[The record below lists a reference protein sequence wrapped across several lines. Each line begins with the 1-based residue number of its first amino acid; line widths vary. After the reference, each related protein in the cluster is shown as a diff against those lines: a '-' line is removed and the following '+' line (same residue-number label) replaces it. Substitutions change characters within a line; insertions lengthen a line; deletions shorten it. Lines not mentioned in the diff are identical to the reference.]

1 LLYSRVRRKGY
12 GSFATDREEADVSC
26 IVLSLLTDYVTSSV
40 VGATGVSLSLAFG
53 AGVLSTLNPCGFAL
67 LPAFV
72 SYTVKQHV
80 SASSEKPVSGWQH
93 LLSGG
98 LLGLPLTA
106 GFLLIFLAAG
116 GVLAL
121 GGRLL
126 VYVFPWLAILV
137 GAGLVLL
144 GGWMLFT
151 GRALEVPGLGALAA
165 KWHASTND
173 GQAQTSP
180 HMLRAAWLFGLG
192 YGLSS
197 LGCTL
202 PVFLLVVGTTITSG
216 GVTDGILVLASYAV
230 GMALVLFIVALAATM
245 LGDVLRSTILPLLRW
260 VQPVAA
266 LLLMVAG
273 GYIVWY
279 QVHAGLW

>member
-1 LLYSRVRRKGY
+1 MRVL
-12 GSFATDREEADVSC
+12 ADH
-26 IVLSLLTDYVTSSV
+26 
-40 VGATGVSLSLAFG
+40 AQAGVSGPSGVPLGLAFG

-67 LPAFV
+67 LPAYV
-72 SYTVKQHV
+72 SYTVEQQV
-80 SASSEKPVSGWQH
+80 SAASAKPPSGWQH
-93 LLSGG
+93 LLRGG
-98 LLGLPLTA
+98 LLGLPLAA
-106 GFLLIFLAAG
+106 GFLLVFLVAG
-116 GVLAL
+116 GALAL

-126 VYVFPWLAILV
+126 VHVFPWLAILV

-151 GRALEVPGLGALAA
+151 ARALEAPGLGALAA

-216 GVTDGILVLASYAV
+216 GVTDGILVLTSYAA
-230 GMALVLFIVALAATM
+230 GMVLVLFIVALAATM